1 MYKLEDIFV
10 NSRFIDNDTLVDV
23 VHRIGDWLEVKENNL
38 NDDYVQKQIKFLI
51 DDSKENKQKNFYPEF
66 KDVFIPTQDMNVNQE
81 NNDIYLDKP
90 EI

>member
-51 DDSKENKQKNFYPEF
+51 DASKENKQKNFYPEL
-66 KDVFIPTQDMNVNQE
+66 KDVFIPTQDMNVNKE
-81 NNDIYLDKP
+81 NNDIYLDEP